1 MVMYME
7 LNVDEKI
14 ELEHLVEEYRYST
27 VEEREA
33 MRKQIRRQLNFNK
46 KLLKLFDKVDKR
58 GE

>member
-1 MVMYME
+1 ME

-33 MRKQIRRQLNFNK
+33 IRRQVRRQISFNK
-46 KLLKLFDKVDKR
+46 ELLKRLNNIDGR
-58 GE
+58 R